1 MTSGN
6 ERPTIQDLQPH
17 APPRRTVKRG
27 EKSERFCK
35 DCRKPFLGTAAAQ
48 YGPCCRWK
56 HRGQVAKKYEWT
68 ADRDELL
75 RTRYDGTMKGRA
87 ADIAAMLGW
96 PTWVI
101 KRRAA
106 ELGLTYHRDP
116 KPWTKEEEA
125 FLLEHVGSR
134 LLPWIARK
142 LQRSVTSVKMKCRH
156 MELSLRYREGYT
168 LRELEL
174 CFGCDHRVIEGWV
187 REEKLHIRRR
197 GTERAHDAWYVT
209 DSDLLRFI
217 SEHPLAFPLRK
228 VDQFW
233 FMDLVTSGG
242 LVRKALQAASQ
253 DDADQPAA

>member
-1 MTSGN
+1 MTSSN
-6 ERPTIQDLQPH
+6 EPPTIQDLQPH
-17 APPRRTVKRG
+17 APTHRTAKRP
-27 EKSERFCK
+27 EKSERSCK
-35 DCRKPFLGTAAAQ
+35 DCRKPFLGTKTAQ

-56 HRGQVAKKYEWT
+56 HRGQIRKKYEWT

-75 RTRYDGTMKGRA
+75 RTRYDGIIKGRA
-87 ADIAAMLGW
+87 AEIATVLGW

-106 ELGLTYHRDP
+106 ELGLTYHLDP

-134 LLPWIARK
+134 LLPWIARQ
-142 LQRSVTSVKMKCRH
+142 LHRSVTSVKMKCRH

-209 DSDLLRFI
+209 DTDLLRFI
-217 SEHPLAFPLRK
+217 TDHPLAFPLRK

-233 FMDLVTSGG
+233 FMDLVTGGG